1 MFPQGPSLTLSLAIF
16 CRWICGH
23 GERGEGPSSCWQRR
37 LAADSGRV
45 SRRPTRLPSSP
56 PLHHGLPRLVS
67 FQPMPWLWFP
77 TSALGRDG
85 PQWTSHSLLG
95 PRCDHKTPLSWGRV
109 DSDSPRLPGYT
120 QCPARLHPS
129 FLASK
134 LCNCTLALLR
144 PGWMWIHSEYCP
156 SRRVQS
162 PQVPA
167 CSHSCAISLQGRMA
181 QW

>member
-95 PRCDHKTPLSWGRV
+95 PCCDHKTPLSWGRV

-144 PGWMWIHSEYCP
+144 PGWMWIQDSKRWPEFC
-156 SRRVQS
+156 
-162 PQVPA
+162 
-167 CSHSCAISLQGRMA
+167 
-181 QW
+181 